1 MRAWEGTRLKDTPEN
16 RDLVEAKAKIITAE
30 IKAGTFDYLRHF
42 PRGNRATTVGEY
54 YRIWIERKK
63 PPVVR
68 AGLARDYREH
78 FSRYIL
84 PKFESL
90 AWNEVTGAR
99 LETFRSY
106 LLSGDIDARRKPLSI
121 KSCKNIINAS
131 FRACYRDA
139 RKDLPD
145 ELQGNNPF
153 AGLDWPRTSPKDPD
167 PFSEEER
174 DKILDHFKRKIPHY
188 YPFAVTQFLTGMR
201 PSEALALRWTDIDL
215 DQGRIY
221 ISKSRYVD
229 VGATKT
235 ARSLRAIKLARPVAE
250 ELHRLFHQIVRRLD
264 DNGQGHVFLNEEAT
278 PIEWHTWR
286 GKVSG
291 RESKTGEKTPHG
303 VWYRALRGAGIRP
316 RGPYHT
322 RHTFISIAL
331 SNGANIKWLA
341 EYCGTSVAMIEK
353 HYGKYIRNDVDE
365 QLQRVL
371 GGQSARPVHD
381 FADADEVVDRFEEI
395 GGPTWIRTRDQPVMS
410 RWL

>member
-1 MRAWEGTRLKDTPEN
+1 MHAWEGTGLKDTLEN
-16 RDLVEAKAKIITAE
+16 RDLVEAKAKIIAAE
-30 IKAGTFDYLRHF
+30 MKAGTFDYLRYF

-54 YRIWIERKK
+54 YRIWIQRKK

-78 FSRYIL
+78 FGRYIL
-84 PKFESL
+84 PKFEPV

-139 RKDLPD
+139 RKDLPE

-153 AGLDWPRTSPKDPD
+153 ADLDWPRTSPKDPD
-167 PFSEEER
+167 PFSEDQR

-201 PSEALALRWTDIDL
+201 PSEALALRWNDVDL

-235 ARSLRAIKLARPVAE
+235 AGSLRAIKLVPPVAE
-250 ELHRLFHQIVRRLD
+250 ELRRLFNQTVRRLD
-264 DNGQGHVFLNEEAT
+264 DNGQEHVFLNEQGR
-278 PIEWHTWR
+278 PIEFHTWR
-286 GKVSG
+286 GKTSA
-291 RESKTGEKTPHG
+291 RTTKAGEKTPHG
-303 VWYRALRGAGIRP
+303 VWYRALRGAGVRP

-353 HYGKYIRNDVDE
+353 HYGSTSEMTSTNSYS
-365 QLQRVL
+365 
-371 GGQSARPVHD
+371 G
-381 FADADEVVDRFEEI
+381 F
-395 GGPTWIRTRDQPVMS
+395 
-410 RWL
+410 